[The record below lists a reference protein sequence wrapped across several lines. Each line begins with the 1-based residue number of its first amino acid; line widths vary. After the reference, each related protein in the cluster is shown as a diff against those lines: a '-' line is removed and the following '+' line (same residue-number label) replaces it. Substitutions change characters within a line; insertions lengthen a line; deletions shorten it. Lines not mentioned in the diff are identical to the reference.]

1 MDLDGGFQ
9 TGWASKTEMAA
20 AYYGA
25 LTIFMLGLL
34 IALVFVLSG

>member
-20 AYYGA
+20 AYGA